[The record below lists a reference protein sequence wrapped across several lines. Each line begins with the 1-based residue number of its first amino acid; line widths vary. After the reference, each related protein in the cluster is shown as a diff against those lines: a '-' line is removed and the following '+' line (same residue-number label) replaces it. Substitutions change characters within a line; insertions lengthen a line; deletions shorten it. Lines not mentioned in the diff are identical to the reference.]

1 MTVQVEWHKLYI
13 YGEIKATP
21 RIDFSTR
28 QEHFFCLNC
37 FCFVYVEVGCVE
49 FEIRSPFQIARQ
61 CVYGV
66 RIVVWTDMVEK
77 EITFGIISQT

>member
-1 MTVQVEWHKLYI
+1 M
-13 YGEIKATP
+13 
-21 RIDFSTR
+21 S
-28 QEHFFCLNC
+28 
-37 FCFVYVEVGCVE
+37 FVYVEVGCVE

>member
-1 MTVQVEWHKLYI
+1 M
-13 YGEIKATP
+13 YG
-21 RIDFSTR
+21 
-28 QEHFFCLNC
+28 QFCCPDNSC
-37 FCFVYVEVGCVE
+37 IVYVEVGCVE

>member
-1 MTVQVEWHKLYI
+1 M
-13 YGEIKATP
+13 
-21 RIDFSTR
+21 
-28 QEHFFCLNC
+28 
-37 FCFVYVEVGCVE
+37 YVEVGCVE

-77 EITFGIISQT
+77 EITFGIISQTHMRERGNKASRERTTDNEKDAYRNFPTT